1 MEGFCREL
9 FLDNCESIYINKE
22 GNGGKGMDV
31 TDKPANVRQGEELD
45 LKVIERFLRDN
56 IPGLSGGILVEQ
68 FPSGYSN
75 LTYLI
80 HVGDK
85 ELVLRRPPFGRKAK
99 TAHDMGR
106 EYRILKALKP
116 VFPYC
121 PKPLAYTE
129 DESVLGCPFYVMERI
144 KGIILRKT
152 LPKGLE
158 LTPDQMRTL
167 CENLLDVHYELHS
180 IDYKAIGL
188 EGFGKPEGYVK
199 RQVEGWSDRY
209 RAALTPDA
217 PAFEKIMQW
226 LHDRMPPDFL
236 KPSVIHNDF
245 KFDNVVLEPDNPLK
259 IVGVLDWEM
268 ATLGDPLMDLGCSLG
283 YWAQSDDPPNFQA
296 SGMLPTNLPG
306 ALTRDE
312 LVKRYA
318 EKAGIRINNFDFYFC
333 FGLFRLAVIAQQIY
347 YRFYHGQTKDERFK
361 SLIFA
366 VHLLEEQAN
375 RTMEQSDL

>member
-1 MEGFCREL
+1 MEF
-9 FLDNCESIYINKE
+9 
-22 GNGGKGMDV
+22 
-31 TDKPANVRQGEELD
+31 TDRPTKVRQGEELD
-45 LKVIERFLRDN
+45 LNVIERFLRNN

-80 HVGDK
+80 RAGDR

-106 EYRILKALKP
+106 EYRILKALNP

-121 PKPLAYTE
+121 PKPLVYTE
-129 DESVLGCPFYVMERI
+129 DASIMGCPFYVMERI
-144 KGIILRKT
+144 KGIILRKS

-158 LTPDQMRTL
+158 LTPDQMRSL
-167 CENLLDVHYELHS
+167 CENLLDVHYRLHS

-199 RQVEGWSDRY
+199 RQVEGWSERY
-209 RAALTPDA
+209 RAARTPDA
-217 PAFEKIMQW
+217 PTFEKVMQW
-226 LHDRMPPDFL
+226 LHDKMPPDFS
-236 KPSVIHNDF
+236 KPAIIHNDF
-245 KFDNVVLEPDNPLK
+245 KFDNVVLDPDNPLK
-259 IVGVLDWEM
+259 ILGVLDWEM

-283 YWAQSDDPPNFQA
+283 YWVQSDDPSSFQA
-296 SGMLPTNLPG
+296 SAMIPTNLPG

-318 EKAGIRINNFDFYFC
+318 EKAGIHLDNFDFYFC

-361 SLIFA
+361 MLIFA
-366 VHLLEEQAN
+366 VHLLEEQSN
-375 RTMEQSDL
+375 RTMEGSNLQRE

>member
-1 MEGFCREL
+1 
-9 FLDNCESIYINKE
+9 
-22 GNGGKGMDV
+22 MDV
-31 TDKPANVRQGEELD
+31 TDKPTKVRQGEELD
-45 LKVIERFLRDN
+45 VKVIERFLKDN
-56 IPGLSGGILVEQ
+56 IPGLSGELLVRQ

-80 HVGDK
+80 QVGGI

-106 EYRILKALKP
+106 EYRILKALNP

-121 PKPLAYTE
+121 PKPLVYTE
-129 DESVLGCPFYVMERI
+129 DASIMGCPFYVMERI

-152 LPKGLE
+152 LPKGLDFS
-158 LTPDQMRTL
+158 PDQMRSL
-167 CENLLDVHYELHS
+167 CENLLDVQYKLHS

-199 RQVEGWSDRY
+199 RQVEGWSERY
-209 RAALTPDA
+209 RAARTPDA
-217 PAFEKIMQW
+217 PAFEKVMQW
-226 LHDRMPPDFL
+226 LHDRMPLDFH
-236 KPSVIHNDF
+236 KSAVIHNDY
-245 KFDNVVLEPDNPLK
+245 KFDNVVLDPDNPLR

-283 YWAQSDDPPNFQA
+283 YWVQSDDPPSFQA
-296 SGMLPTNLPG
+296 SAMLPTNLPG
-306 ALTRDE
+306 ALNRED

-318 EKAGIRINNFDFYFC
+318 EKAGIRISNFDFYFC

-361 SLIFA
+361 LLIMA
-366 VHLLEEQAN
+366 VNILEEEAN
-375 RTMEQSDL
+375 RTIEQSGL